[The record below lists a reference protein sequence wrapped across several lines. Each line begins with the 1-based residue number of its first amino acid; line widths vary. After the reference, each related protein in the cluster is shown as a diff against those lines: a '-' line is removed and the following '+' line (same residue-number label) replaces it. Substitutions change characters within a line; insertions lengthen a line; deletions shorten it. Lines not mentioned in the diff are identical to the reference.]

1 MFFFSL
7 QSTTQ
12 IPESLSYS
20 LHFPGNITECSASDE
35 ACMWYTDHVFPKNIF
50 TIRAFAFYD
59 AHPAYHVV
67 GFLKI
72 QNAIFKAF
80 TKIHRPSSSVPD
92 IQLQQLPYPPHADR
106 RLIVYLPFLIPIIFL
121 VSFNYAFINSV
132 RYISVEKE
140 KQLKEAMQIMG
151 LASWMHHFCWF
162 IRTMTMLLIP
172 ILMIT
177 IVLKVFCFFAID
189 LFGS

>member
-1 MFFFSL
+1 M
-7 QSTTQ
+7 
-12 IPESLSYS
+12 PESLSYS
-20 LHFPGNITECSASDE
+20 LHFPGNITACIASDE

-50 TIRAFAFYD
+50 TIRAYAFYD

-80 TKIHRPSSSVPD
+80 TKSHRPLSSVPN
-92 IQLQQLPYPPHADR
+92 IQLQQLPYPPHADK
-106 RLIVYLPFLIPIIFL
+106 RLIVYLPYLIPIIFL

-172 ILMIT
+172 IMMIT
-177 IVLKVFCFFAID
+177 IVLRVIFFRNRFICK
-189 LFGS
+189 LIHVS